1 MNAPP
6 GNHFF
11 SVPGEVWLQVRSEKE
26 GKITHLDASRRF
38 GTILE
43 LRARK
48 RKSYIQTKVKGSV
61 LIRSRELLLVQQ
73 G

>member
-1 MNAPP
+1 MRLRETK
-6 GNHFF
+6 FF

-26 GKITHLDASRRF
+26 GKITHPDASRRF
-38 GTILE
+38 GTILK
-43 LRARK
+43 LKARK

-61 LIRSRELLLVQQ
+61 LILSQELLFVQQ